1 MNILITS
8 CGRRTKLIEYF
19 KNEFSGYGNVIVTD
33 CDELAPALYFANKFH
48 ITSKIDNKNYINELL
63 EICRKEDIKGIIS
76 LIDPELSLLS
86 KNSDKFEAIGVKVI
100 GSSYESTELCFD
112 KYEFFK
118 FLNKNGFNC
127 AKTYISLDEF
137 KNDYRSGKINFPVF
151 IKPRTG
157 SASLGINKVDFME
170 HLELL
175 YKLFPNMI
183 IQEFIH
189 GEEYGVDC
197 YIDLISNEVISIFA
211 KKKIRMRSGE
221 TDRAISIKDG
231 TLFNRI
237 EDLVKRL
244 NLKGTVDI
252 DVFENNGKWIISEI
266 NPRFGGGHLLAYKC
280 NENYPKFI
288 LNNLNDKENP
298 KHIGYYKENV
308 YMVKYDDLIIK

>member
-19 KNEFSGYGNVIVTD
+19 RNEFSGYGNVIVTD
-33 CDELAPALYFANKFH
+33 CDELAPALYFADKFY
-48 ITSKIDNKNYINELL
+48 ITSRIDDEKYIDELL
-63 EICRKEDIKGIIS
+63 DICKKEEIKGIMS

-86 KNSDKFEAIGVKVI
+86 KNSYRFEGIGVKVI

-118 FLNKNGFNC
+118 FLNKNDFKC
-127 AKTYISLDEF
+127 AKTYVSLDEF
-137 KNDYRSGKINFPVF
+137 KNDYEIGKITFPVF

-183 IQEFIH
+183 IQEFIP

-197 YIDLISNEVISIFA
+197 YIDLISSEVISVFA

-221 TDRAISIKDG
+221 TDKAISIKDEI
-231 TLFNRI
+231 LFNEI
-237 EDLVKRL
+237 EKLVKKL

-252 DVFENNGKWIISEI
+252 DVFKNNDEWIISEI
-266 NPRFGGGHLLAYKC
+266 NPRFGGGHLLAYEC

-288 LNNLNDKENP
+288 LNNLNNSKNLKEIGKYKSGIYMI
-298 KHIGYYKENV
+298 KHDTLV
-308 YMVKYDDLIIK
+308 IK